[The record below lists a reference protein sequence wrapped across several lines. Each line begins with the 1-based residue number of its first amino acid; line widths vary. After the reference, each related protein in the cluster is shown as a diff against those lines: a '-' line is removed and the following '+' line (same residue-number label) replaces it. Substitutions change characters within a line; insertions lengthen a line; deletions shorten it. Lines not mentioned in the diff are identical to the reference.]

1 MAVDGHLNFD
11 TRIDTKGFSKGITSI
26 KSMLG
31 GIATAVGVAFSV
43 GALVTFGKQ
52 AVQLASDMQEVQN
65 VVDTAFGDMAHKM
78 EEFADTSIRMYGISK
93 LAAKQTGSSF
103 MAMAKGMQMATDT
116 AAEMSISLTALSA
129 DMASFYNKR
138 QEDVKLALSSVFT
151 GETETLKQYGILI
164 TEVNLQEYARQQGIT
179 KSISAMTQAEKVM
192 LRYNYVMQATAL
204 AQGDF
209 ARTSGGWA
217 NQIRILSEQWKEFS
231 SIVGSALMN
240 IALPAVRS
248 LNNALSQL
256 IGYANTA
263 YNALANFFGWEQV
276 QSNATGVTSAIAA
289 SVDEQNALTD
299 AVNAT
304 AKAQENALAG
314 FDKINKLSS
323 ADAGTGGSVAAPAV
337 STQPVL
343 QQTEQTAGKMENILS
358 GIAKNV
364 DFTPLLAS
372 LERLKQAA
380 QPIVGHIGDGFKWLY
395 DNVLVPLGKWTIE
408 EALPASIDRLSA
420 SLEFLD
426 ACVEAAKPHLSWLW
440 ENVLSPAWEW
450 TGDAAV
456 AGLRGLWDA
465 LTWLSDRIK
474 ENPDIFKPLL
484 EKAAPVIQSI
494 RTMLSDF
501 WTKCGKPIFDNL
513 KSAASGWITNASN
526 AWNTIGKPIFDKI
539 AEVFGN
545 LWRDHVQP
553 FSEKALDFIG
563 KLINSALEIYNGF
576 IIPVSGW
583 IIDNLG
589 PAFTWLAEEVLAYTV
604 ESAGYLIDAAGNI
617 IDALGGLVDFI
628 TGVFTGDWKRAW
640 NGIKTNHSNI
650 FKAIGNIVLAANRTM
665 ISHMKNAVT
674 GIKNA
679 FTNIGSW
686 FDEKFTAA
694 CDNVK
699 SAFNSI
705 GTWFTDRY
713 NDIKNVFSGVGSWF
727 STQFQTAYDNVTG
740 IFDDIDGYFDG
751 IWQNLSSGAKDGINW
766 LIDKLDSLG
775 TRIETLLNRTVDA
788 LNKAL
793 SFSVPDHVPG
803 IGGTSFGLNLSH
815 VDIPPIPRL
824 ATGTVVPANFGEF
837 LAVLGDNKREAEI
850 VSPISA
856 MEKAMENVLSRRGTG
871 DGDIHLLVTLDGK
884 TVYKTIVKKNNESIR
899 MTGKNP
905 LAPTKGV
912 TT

>member
-78 EEFADTSIRMYGISK
+78 EEFADTSIKMYGISK

-164 TEVNLQEYARQQGIT
+164 TEVNLQEFARQQGIT

-217 NQIRILSEQWKEFS
+217 NQIRILSEQFKEFS

-276 QSNATGVTSAIAA
+276 QSNAAGITSAISA

-299 AVNAT
+299 AVSAT

-314 FDKINKLSS
+314 FDKINKLAS
-323 ADAGTGGSVAAPAV
+323 ADSGTGGSVVAPVV

-343 QQTEQTAGKMENILS
+343 KQTEQTAGKMENILS
-358 GIAKNV
+358 GIAKHV

-408 EALPASIDRLSA
+408 EALPASLDLLSGA
-420 SLEFLD
+420 LDFLD
-426 ACVEAAKPHLSWLW
+426 ACIEALKPYWSWLW
-440 ENVLSPAWEW
+440 ENVLSPALQW
-450 TGDAAV
+450 TGDAFIAWW
-456 AGLRGLWDA
+456 RGLGDA
-465 LTWLSDRIK
+465 LTWLSDKIR
-474 ENPDIFKPLL
+474 ETPDIFKPLL

-501 WTKCGKPIFDNL
+501 WEKWGKPIFENL
-513 KSAASGWITNASN
+513 KTAASGWITNASN

-553 FSEKALDFIG
+553 FTEKIFDFIG
-563 KLINSALEIYNGF
+563 NLINSNLEIYNKF
-576 IIPVSGW
+576 IVPVTGW
-583 IIDNLG
+583 IIKNLG
-589 PAFTWLAEEVLAYTV
+589 PAFTWLASEVIAYV
-604 ESAGYLIDAAGNI
+604 VDSIGYLIDAAGNI
-617 IDALGGLVDFI
+617 IDSLSGLVDFI

-640 NGIKTNHSNI
+640 NGIKTFFVGI
-650 FKAIGNIVLAANRTM
+650 FKGIGNIVGSVSPTLVSNMKKAA
-665 ISHMKNAVT
+665 T

-679 FTNIGSW
+679 FSNIGSW
-686 FDEKFTAA
+686 FSEKFTAA

-699 SAFNSI
+699 SAFSSI
-705 GTWFTDRY
+705 GTWFTDRW

-727 STQFQTAYDNVTG
+727 STQFQTAYDNVTR
-740 IFDDIDGYFDG
+740 IFSRLDGYFDG
-751 IWQNLSSGAKDGINW
+751 IWQNLSNGAKDGINW

-856 MEKAMENVLSRRGTG
+856 MEKAMENVLKRNGMGEILIDFTAKLDSK
-871 DGDIHLLVTLDGK
+871 TL
-884 TVYKTIVKKNNESIR
+884 YKEMVRKNRESIR